1 MAVEHQE
8 SASVCCHALT
18 VQDQVYENLVRTWIF
33 ANAVIKSQCIQMIM
47 IDINLM
53 AKIWT
58 KMIMSQDKPDNAE
71 NIETLM
77 VTSSKNACNQC

>member
-8 SASVCCHALT
+8 SASVSCHALT
-18 VQDQVYENLVRTWIF
+18 VQDQVSENLVRTWIF

-53 AKIWT
+53 AKI
-58 KMIMSQDKPDNAE
+58 
-71 NIETLM
+71 
-77 VTSSKNACNQC
+77 